1 MTTDVENQS
10 TELHPKLS
18 KFLVCLG
25 SFLLV
30 FSLAFVLI
38 DKNFFVHLGYMFLSV
53 AWIVLGLKLRL
64 APKYISFKL
73 LDGLTAISMLIGVV
87 FFGYDF
93 IFNVLPN
100 F

>member
-1 MTTDVENQS
+1 MTTDVENQP
-10 TELHPKLS
+10 TKPHPKLS

-38 DKNFFVHLGYMFLSV
+38 DKTFLFISV
-53 AWIVLGLKLRL
+53 ICFKRRLDCFRTELRL